1 MNAQEMYITQAGF
14 NITCSSFHTH
24 FFLLIIEGVEI
35 KTCCGAF
42 GGAALC
48 HMERSHSVTSHTYS
62 QPGID
67 LPFREYTHHF
77 LLTTVL

>member
-14 NITCSSFHTH
+14 NITCSLFHAH

-48 HMERSHSVTSHTYS
+48 HTERSHSVISRTYS
-62 QPGID
+62 QPGKH
-67 LPFREYTHHF
+67 LPFREDTHHF
-77 LLTTVL
+77 LLTTAL